1 MNDTNLKFQK
11 KIWTI
16 VFISFGFMTFSKL
29 TLNAENQGKNR
40 FLVLLCN
47 LIFFFFTTNRNT
59 FIVRKYNKAISTVKK
74 KKPTNPNP
82 DVYVFLY
89 IIFDFLIILLGL
101 RCESSKALNAPQ
113 NTCQPESCRRPR
125 ECSPQRTPHSSKG
138 FVNLTIKT
146 PHLTVSVYS
155 KNE

>member
-29 TLNAENQGKNR
+29 TLNAENQGKTR

-74 KKPTNPNP
+74 PQQTQ
-82 DVYVFLY
+82 
-89 IIFDFLIILLGL
+89 ILMSMYF
-101 RCESSKALNAPQ
+101 C
-113 NTCQPESCRRPR
+113 T
-125 ECSPQRTPHSSKG
+125 
-138 FVNLTIKT
+138 
-146 PHLTVSVYS
+146 
-155 KNE
+155 